1 MPSPP
6 AAILGLVLPVLML
19 AAAARDVTSFTI
31 PNWIP
36 LGLGLAF
43 PLAAL
48 VFGFDA
54 RTLVVHLAIG
64 GLGLIIGMGLFALRG
79 IGGGDA
85 KLLAAAM
92 LWLGWPAT
100 ASFLLITALA
110 GGLLAA
116 VLIAVRSA
124 GLRPLVSAGPA
135 WVARL
140 ARPGE
145 GVPYGLAIAAGAL
158 IVFPQTPFAT
168 PFAAGLGL

>member
-6 AAILGLVLPVLML
+6 AAILGLVLPVMML
-19 AAAARDVTSFTI
+19 AAAARDATSFTI

-36 LGLGLAF
+36 LGLVLAF
-43 PLAAL
+43 PLTVL
-48 VFGFDA
+48 VFGFDV
-54 RTLVVHLAIG
+54 RTLAIHLAIG
-64 GLGLIIGMGLFALRG
+64 GLGLMIGIGLFALRA

-100 ASFLLITALA
+100 APFLLITVLA

-116 VLIAVRSA
+116 ILLGARSA
-124 GLRPLVSAGPA
+124 GLRPLISAGPA

-145 GVPYGLAIAAGAL
+145 GVPYGVAIAVGAL
-158 IVFPQTPFAT
+158 MVFPKTPFAT

>member
-1 MPSPP
+1 MSSPP
-6 AAILGLVLPVLML
+6 AVILGLVLPVLML

-36 LGLGLAF
+36 IGLALAF
-43 PLAAL
+43 PLAAA
-48 VFGFDA
+48 VFGLEI
-54 RTLVVHLAIG
+54 RTVAVHLALG
-64 GLGLIIGMGLFALRG
+64 GLGLILGIGLFALRG

-116 VLIAVRSA
+116 LLIAARTA
-124 GLRPLVSAGPA
+124 GIRPLVSAGPA
-135 WVARL
+135 WIARL

-145 GVPYGLAIAAGAL
+145 GVPYGVAIAAGAL
-158 IVFPQTPFAT
+158 FVFPKTPFAT
-168 PFAAGLGL
+168 PLLAGLGL

>member
-1 MPSPP
+1 MPSPL
-6 AAILGLVLPVLML
+6 AAILSLVLPVLML
-19 AAAARDVTSFTI
+19 TAAARDVTSFTI

-36 LGLGLAF
+36 LSLALAF

-48 VFGFDA
+48 LFGFDI
-54 RTLVVHLAIG
+54 RTLTVHLAVG
-64 GLGLIIGMGLFALRG
+64 GLGLIIGIGLFALRG

-100 ASFLLITALA
+100 TSFLLITALA

-116 VLIAVRSA
+116 ILMAVRSP

-145 GVPYGLAIAAGAL
+145 GVPYGVAIAAGVL
-158 IVFPQTPFAT
+158 LVFPQTPFAT

>member
-1 MPSPP
+1 MPSPLS
-6 AAILGLVLPVLML
+6 AMLGLVLPVLML

-36 LGLGLAF
+36 LALVVAF

-48 VFGFDA
+48 ALGFEP
-54 RTLVVHLAIG
+54 RTLALHLAIG
-64 GLGLIIGMGLFALRG
+64 GLGLIMGLGLFALR
-79 IGGGDA
+79 IVGGGDS
-85 KLLAAAM
+85 KLLAAGM

-110 GGLLAA
+110 GGALAA
-116 VLIAVRSA
+116 LLMAARSTSLQVWIAAR
-124 GLRPLVSAGPA
+124 PA
-135 WVARL
+135 WVGRL

-145 GVPYGLAIAAGAL
+145 SVPYGVAIAVGAL
-158 IVFPQTPFAT
+158 AAFPAT